1 MTRCLL
7 VLTAC
12 CFVGCIAKS
21 DGRSN
26 SSNSTTG
33 DASHQSAT
41 QNDLLSTE
49 PQVVRTT
56 QTDVERVP
64 VENEIEVISFDQLN
78 LAMQPDMRY
87 RPFLLEDRAAKELIG
102 KRVNIAGY
110 ILPSDRMQGMTD
122 FILLKNLECKF
133 GPGGQADHLVHVYM
147 QGDASTDFTDKIVY
161 VEGILELNPVH
172 SPDEVS
178 TWSIYDLKA
187 LRAST
192 TPPSRRR

>member
-7 VLTAC
+7 ALTAC

-21 DGRSN
+21 DSGFN

-33 DASHQSAT
+33 DASNQSEP
-41 QNDLLSTE
+41 LSTE

-56 QTDVERVP
+56 LTEVERVP
-64 VENEIEVISFDQLN
+64 VENEIEVISFNELN
-78 LAMQPDMRY
+78 LAMQPDMRF
-87 RPFLLEDRAAKELIG
+87 RPFLLQDRAVKELIG

-122 FILLKNLECKF
+122 FILLKNLQCKF

>member
-21 DGRSN
+21 DGSN

-33 DASHQSAT
+33 DASN
-41 QNDLLSTE
+41 QNEPLSKE
-49 PQVVRTT
+49 PQVVHTT

-64 VENEIEVISFDQLN
+64 VENEIEVISFNELN
-78 LAMQPDMRY
+78 LAMQPDMRF
-87 RPFLLEDRAAKELIG
+87 RPFLLQDRAVKELIG

-122 FILLKNLECKF
+122 FILLKNLQCKF

-187 LRAST
+187 VRASK